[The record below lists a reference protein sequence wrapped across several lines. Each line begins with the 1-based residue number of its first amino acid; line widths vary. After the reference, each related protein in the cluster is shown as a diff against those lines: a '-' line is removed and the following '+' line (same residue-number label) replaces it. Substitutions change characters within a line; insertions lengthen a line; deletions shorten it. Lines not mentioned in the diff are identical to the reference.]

1 MADTFGDHM
10 SAGSGKRPAPTIEG
24 TATEVT
30 VDPAPEETASPAID
44 TTPDETASP
53 DPAVE
58 SETSDTEGSMP
69 KPPKGPP
76 PRTSQTE
83 LKSFV
88 THLAAGLL
96 GGLVGVVGLALAWSM
111 IPLGATNAPDLTPL
125 ESRLAKLESAP
136 PPAGDREALGAL
148 DARVKTLEERKA
160 ETPADVSE
168 LTTRVTRLEDSLNA
182 LAETAKD
189 GGSAPDAAALDA
201 RLGDIEQKL
210 QGKIDSALAAQQAS
224 NATGLEALQSE
235 VSALRAK
242 LGALAEA
249 NLAGDSSDLAPQ
261 LTTLDQRI
269 AKLEEA
275 IPALSTAMDKS
286 ATSAKSGAAAIAFA
300 NLRDAV
306 GAGHPFAA
314 KLAALR
320 SLMPDPVDLGVLPS
334 HADTGI
340 PTVAELARNLAK
352 TVETSA
358 APAPQQPPAE
368 TSFLDSMIASAK
380 SAVSIR
386 RLGDATAG
394 AEPDA
399 VLARAEAA
407 LNEGDLAAAIKEV
420 EALPT
425 PARDAYTGWLDDAR
439 ARVSANATLNALEST
454 VLANF
459 GAPEAKP

>member
-1 MADTFGDHM
+1 M
-10 SAGSGKRPAPTIEG
+10 
-24 TATEVT
+24 
-30 VDPAPEETASPAID
+30 
-44 TTPDETASP
+44 
-53 DPAVE
+53 
-58 SETSDTEGSMP
+58 
-69 KPPKGPP
+69 
-76 PRTSQTE
+76 
-83 LKSFV
+83 
-88 THLAAGLL
+88 
-96 GGLVGVVGLALAWSM
+96 
-111 IPLGATNAPDLTPL
+111 
-125 ESRLAKLESAP
+125 
-136 PPAGDREALGAL
+136 
-148 DARVKTLEERKA
+148 

-168 LTTRVTRLEDSLNA
+168 LTSRVTRLEDSLNA

-189 GGSAPDAAALDA
+189 GGSVPDAAALDA
-201 RLGDIEQKL
+201 KIGDIEQKL

-224 NATGLEALQSE
+224 NATGLEALQNE
-235 VSALRAK
+235 VAALKAK

-286 ATSAKSGAAAIAFA
+286 AASAKSGAAAIAFA

-306 GAGHPFAA
+306 GAGRPYAA
-314 KLAALR
+314 ELAALR

-358 APAPQQPPAE
+358 APTPQQAPAE

-386 RLGDATAG
+386 RVG
-394 AEPDA
+394 
-399 VLARAEAA
+399 
-407 LNEGDLAAAIKEV
+407 
-420 EALPT
+420 
-425 PARDAYTGWLDDAR
+425 DDA
-439 ARVSANATLNALEST
+439 ARR
-454 VLANF
+454 
-459 GAPEAKP
+459 

>member
-1 MADTFGDHM
+1 M

-30 VDPAPEETASPAID
+30 VDPP
-44 TTPDETASP
+44 PDETASP
-53 DPAVE
+53 AVDPAPDGTASPEPAVE
-58 SETSDTEGSMP
+58 AGAPDAEGSKP
-69 KPPKGPP
+69 KRPKGPP
-76 PRTSQTE
+76 PRTSPTE

-96 GGLVGVVGLALAWSM
+96 GGLIGVVGLALAWNM

-136 PPAGDREALGAL
+136 PPAGDAEALGALGAL
-148 DARVKTLEERKA
+148 DARVKTLEERKV

-168 LTTRVTRLEDSLNA
+168 LTSRVSRLEESLNV

-189 GGSAPDAAALDA
+189 GGSVPDAAALDA
-201 RLGDIEQKL
+201 KIGDIEQKL
-210 QGKIDSALAAQQAS
+210 QGKIDGALAAQQAS
-224 NATGLEALQSE
+224 NATGLEALQNE
-235 VSALRAK
+235 VSALKAK

-269 AKLEEA
+269 GKLEEA

-286 ATSAKSGAAAIAFA
+286 AASAKSGASAIAFA
-300 NLRDAV
+300 NLREAV
-306 GAGHPFAA
+306 GAGRPFAA
-314 KLAALR
+314 ELAALR

-358 APAPQQPPAE
+358 APAPQQAPAE

-386 RLGDATAG
+386 RVGGDVG
-394 AEPDA
+394 SAEPGA
-399 VLARAEAA
+399 VLARAETA
-407 LNEGDLAAAIKEV
+407 LNQEDLAAAIKEV

-439 ARVSANATLNALEST
+439 ARVSANATLNTLESA
-454 VLANF
+454 VLASF